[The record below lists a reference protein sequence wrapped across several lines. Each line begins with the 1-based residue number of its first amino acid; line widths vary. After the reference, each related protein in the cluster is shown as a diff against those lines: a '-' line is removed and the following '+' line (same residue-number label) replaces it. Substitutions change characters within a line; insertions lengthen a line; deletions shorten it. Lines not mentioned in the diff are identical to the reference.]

1 MDRSRKS
8 WEAQGRGA
16 ELPQAQVFD
25 DWQACDGFVKDVD
38 TALLALALSSLV
50 SLLLLVFVERI
61 KLLFYQSAENAYEA
75 ATDFNPNDKSKYLQT
90 RNLTKTYAGNVE
102 AVKGISFDVN
112 SNKEILGLLG
122 ANGAGKSSTFNMVTM
137 QIKRTSG
144 DVFIFNQSI
153 HDIKYLSDV
162 NITAQADILWPYLSI
177 KEHCQIIALISGQPE
192 FERRFAELAKLLEL
206 DAEYKVASILSGG
219 NRRKLCTALTLLTVP
234 KLAYFDEPTVGLDPV
249 ARRNLLNLIKRSNA
263 SVLFTTH
270 RLDEAEYLCSRVAIM
285 QLGKILFDGN
295 IEDIKIQTQEGTNGL
310 ILVKRPSIDLMEQF
324 TYLQLDHADIDQSLF
339 KIAAGTAALS
349 QIFKDLLDQKNQGH
363 IEDFSYFEPS
373 LHHAFVALSGSSK
386 APADPKGE

>member
-8 WEAQGRGA
+8 WEAQGHGA
-16 ELPQAQVFD
+16 ELPRAQVFD

-38 TALLALALSSLV
+38 TALLAMAFSSLV

-75 ATDFNPNDKSKYLQT
+75 AADFNPNDKSKYLQT
-90 RNLTKTYAGNVE
+90 RNLTKTYSGNVE
-102 AVKGISFDVN
+102 AVKGISFDVD

-137 QIKRTSG
+137 QTKRTSG

-177 KEHCQIIALISGQPE
+177 KEHCQIIALISGQPK

-295 IEDIKIQTQEGTNGL
+295 IEDIKMQT
-310 ILVKRPSIDLMEQF
+310 
-324 TYLQLDHADIDQSLF
+324 
-339 KIAAGTAALS
+339 
-349 QIFKDLLDQKNQGH
+349 
-363 IEDFSYFEPS
+363 
-373 LHHAFVALSGSSK
+373 
-386 APADPKGE
+386 